1 MLFCLYCR
9 IYGLKS
15 GKMLKEFRGHS
26 SFVNEAFF
34 TLDGAKVVS
43 ASSDGLIKAS
53 CGKRNEI
60 RKKKKKSDCFS

>member
-1 MLFCLYCR
+1 MARVQVSIFSFIISPR

-34 TLDGAKVVS
+34 TLDGTKVVS
-43 ASSDGLIKAS
+43 ASSDGFIKA
-53 CGKRNEI
+53 RHT
-60 RKKKKKSDCFS
+60 